1 MLNALRW
8 FISGLLA
15 VILVTAIGA
24 LGVMATSVMMVLSIV
39 FGIIFLV
46 VMVAIFI
53 KEAIYPEQR

>member
-8 FISGLLA
+8 FISVLLA
-15 VILVTAIGA
+15 VILVTVIGA
-24 LGVMATSVMMVLSIV
+24 LGLATSGVMMILSVV

-46 VMVAIFI
+46 IMVAIFI

>member
-53 KEAIYPEQR
+53 KEAIHPKQR

>member
-1 MLNALRW
+1 MRNALRW

-15 VILVTAIGA
+15 VILVTTIGA

-39 FGIIFLV
+39 FGIILLV
-46 VMVAIFI
+46 IVVAAFI